1 MVDIHWF
8 RLDPTKVKIWHKMQ
22 KKTVWGALAPSLV
35 LTALLIL
42 FSHVTQLSCRK
53 RQKKDVTTSET
64 NVEQCLNQTEQ
75 SCAKVLVSRGY

>member
-42 FSHVTQLSCRK
+42 FSHVTQLSCLENK
-53 RQKKDVTTSET
+53 RQKKDVTTSEIERRAMPKSNRT
-64 NVEQCLNQTEQ
+64 TLCQGF
-75 SCAKVLVSRGY
+75 SK